1 LSFFLLLISFNLAGN
16 RTIMAKKIINI
27 DGYIGDG
34 GFSAQYIKNAL
45 AGASNDEI
53 ELRINSLGGDVGH
66 AIAIKDA
73 LQAHGNVTALYS
85 GASAS
90 SGTIISMGCKKVLMT
105 KDSFFLVHKP
115 MVGIDIWATLNEDQ
129 LKDLIAKLTGQL
141 DNATKFTL
149 QIAGMYCDKTGK
161 PAREM
166 LDIMKKGAWLN
177 AEETKN
183 LGFVDEIITPDQ
195 ITNYLEDEKLVALIA
210 GNDMPP
216 LPRKINVQQPIVVE
230 DVATKIEKAG
240 NTFLENLKNFFSN
253 HTKNHTEMSKPNV
266 YALVCAL
273 LAVEAIELTDE
284 GVFLNKEQL
293 DKIEAEIKKLQGEKI
308 TAETN
313 LATANTSRETAVNA
327 LSAATAAMDELDA
340 TVKAA
345 ETSTAKV
352 EAIRKKLAEKPG
364 AAATG
369 AQNSSDQTKKKIE
382 GADEVTDYVKT
393 IV

>member
-1 LSFFLLLISFNLAGN
+1 
-16 RTIMAKKIINI
+16 MAKKIINV
-27 DGYIGDG
+27 DGYIGEG

-45 AGASNDEI
+45 VNAGSDEI

-90 SGTIISMGCKKVLMT
+90 SATIMSMGCKSVKLT

-115 MVGIDIWATLNEDQ
+115 IVGVDIWASLNEDQ

-141 DNATKFTL
+141 DNATKWTL

-161 PAREM
+161 PAKEM

-177 AEETKN
+177 AEETKK
-183 LGFVDEIITPDQ
+183 LGFVDEIITPDK
-195 ITNYLEDEKLVALIA
+195 ITNYIEDERLVALIA

-216 LPRKINVQQPIVVE
+216 LPRKNNQAAAADQGE

-240 NTFLENLKNFFSN
+240 NTLLQKFTNLFSN
-253 HTKNHTEMSKPNV
+253 HKINTDMPNLNA
-266 YALVCAL
+266 YALLCVVLAL
-273 LAVEAIELTDE
+273 AELKPDDK
-284 GVFLNKEQL
+284 GSIVLNKEQL
-293 DKIEAEIKKLQGEKI
+293 DKIEAEIKKLQGER
-308 TAETN
+308 TAAESN
-313 LATANTSRETAVNA
+313 LATAKTERDNAVNALTTAKTEKDTAVNA
-327 LSAATAAMDELDA
+327 LSAATKAMDELDA

-345 ETSTAKV
+345 ADPAAKV

-369 AQNSSDQTKKKIE
+369 AQNNNDQSKKKIE
-382 GADEVTDYVKT
+382 GADEVSDYVKT
-393 IV
+393 II